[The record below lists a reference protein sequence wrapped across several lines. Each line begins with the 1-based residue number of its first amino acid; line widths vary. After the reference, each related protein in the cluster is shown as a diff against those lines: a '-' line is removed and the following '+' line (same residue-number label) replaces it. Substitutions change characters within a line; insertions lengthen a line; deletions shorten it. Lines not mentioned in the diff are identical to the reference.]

1 MPFHAKGRGLVK
13 KIDTTSKCHAQ
24 RQRSSKDGHRLG
36 FGMLR
41 VKRMSPIWL
50 LASLL
55 ASCAKTQ
62 PASFSVTSHSRSFF
76 SLHFSPPQG
85 DSQGAV
91 SQPHS
96 SEHVQP
102 PEQPNAHCP
111 GAHTPAQRAWRQGTA
126 RRHTSNSIKSSRY
139 FRTSSVVESVK
150 FGIPCCFFP
159 SCAVAGYQR
168 AEHGRGRKRGQKAK
182 KNSG

>member
-1 MPFHAKGRGLVK
+1 MPRSTTALVK
-13 KIDTTSKCHAQ
+13 
-24 RQRSSKDGHRLG
+24 RWPPLG
-36 FGMLR
+36 FGQTHVANLVAR
-41 VKRMSPIWL
+41 FLVGKLCKNPACFL
-50 LASLL
+50 LCDKSL
-55 ASCAKTQ
+55 SI
-62 PASFSVTSHSRSFF
+62 FF
-76 SLHFSPPQG
+76 FLLHFSPPQG

-126 RRHTSNSIKSSRY
+126 PASTHKRFNQVKSSRY
-139 FRTSSVVESVK
+139 VRTSSVVESVK